1 MRVPCIICMREGR
14 GKRKREKGRG
24 STAAEERD
32 WPWPGLERLS
42 GPDLETGT
50 VSERDRGRDPATRP
64 GLAVGWWVHPR
75 RCGGASKHALL
86 L

>member
-1 MRVPCIICMREGR
+1 MHGGGPGEEKERERR
-14 GKRKREKGRG
+14 GV
-24 STAAEERD
+24 AAEERD

-64 GLAVGWWVHPR
+64 GLAAGSGWVHPR
-75 RCGGASKHALL
+75 RCGGASKHIHYYSYCS
-86 L
+86 